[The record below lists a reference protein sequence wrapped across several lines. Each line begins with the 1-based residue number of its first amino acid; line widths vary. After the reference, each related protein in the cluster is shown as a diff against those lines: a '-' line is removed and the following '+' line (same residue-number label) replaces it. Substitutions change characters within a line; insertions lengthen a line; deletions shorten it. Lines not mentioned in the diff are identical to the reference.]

1 MVHKGI
7 THYSGEFAA
16 NINLGQP
23 GFLLITSST
32 DTHRPG
38 SGGGINNKYYPKVN
52 QWAAIKNVTDPAQGI
67 ATNGAVSVTVECFT
81 GISGVTS
88 AVTFFMGVGDIVF
101 GPFSSVK
108 VATGTVPK
116 ILAYIG

>member
-1 MVHKGI
+1 MKHKGI

-23 GFLLITSST
+23 GFLLINNTT

-38 SGGGINNKYYPKVN
+38 SGSGVNTKFYAEAN
-52 QWAAIKNVTDPAQGI
+52 QWVALKNVTDPSQGI
-67 ATNGAVSVTVECFT
+67 ATNGAIEVTVECFT
-81 GISGVTS
+81 GLSGVPS
-88 AVTFFMGVGDIVF
+88 AVDFFMGVGDIVF

-108 VATGTVPK
+108 IKAGTTP
-116 ILAYIG
+116 ILLAYIG